1 VEAFDAAL
9 AQHLSAIQRAAIS
22 SPPGGG
28 ADWDTLLRHYGHTP
42 FAAQERAMIVSCMHL
57 SRGAV
62 PAELRVV
69 LIGLQGWAQRELDRL
84 RAGGD
89 ASADPGARARI
100 DTLQHRVA
108 MLVDAEVSAYERAL
122 GIAPSVPMAPQAAP
136 PPVVAAAAPAGPSL
150 ASIIA
155 NAQQTSKEVPWA
167 GMKYKSVVNLNC
179 VHCGGPQEQPQDF
192 MCKYCRRPIAGSIK
206 PTA

>member
-1 VEAFDAAL
+1 
-9 AQHLSAIQRAAIS
+9 
-22 SPPGGG
+22 
-28 ADWDTLLRHYGHTP
+28 
-42 FAAQERAMIVSCMHL
+42 MIVSCMHL

-84 RAGGD
+84 RATGTANGSPNVD
-89 ASADPGARARI
+89 G
-100 DTLQHRVA
+100 LQHRIA

-122 GIAPSVPMAPQAAP
+122 GIPPSAPMAP
-136 PPVVAAAAPAGPSL
+136 PPVVAAAAPVGPSL
-150 ASIIA
+150 ASIFA

-167 GMKYKSVVNLNC
+167 GQTYKSVVNLNC

>member
-1 VEAFDAAL
+1 MGPVEALEAAL
-9 AQHLSAIQRAAIS
+9 MQHLSAIQRAAIG

-28 ADWDTLLRHYGHTP
+28 GAWDTLLHHYGHTP
-42 FAAQERAMIVSCMHL
+42 FDAQERAMSVSYLRL

-62 PAELRVV
+62 PAELRIV
-69 LIGLQGWAQRELDRL
+69 LLGLQAWAQGELGRL
-84 RAGGD
+84 RASGAAHGGP
-89 ASADPGARARI
+89 ALPHLEQRI
-100 DTLQHRVA
+100 A
-108 MLVDAEVSAYERAL
+108 GLVDVEVAAYERAL
-122 GIAPSVPMAPQAAP
+122 GVPPSAPMAPPPAAP
-136 PPVVAAAAPAGPSL
+136 VPAGPSL
-150 ASIIA
+150 ASIFA

-167 GMKYKSVVNLNC
+167 GMTYKSVVNLNC

>member
-1 VEAFDAAL
+1 MSSVEALDAAL
-9 AQHLSAIQRAAIS
+9 SQHLGTIQRAAFH

-28 ADWDTLLRHYGHTP
+28 PEWDGVLRHYGHTP
-42 FAAQERAMIVSCMHL
+42 LDAQERGTIVSCMHL

-62 PAELRVV
+62 PAEFRMV
-69 LIGLQGWAQRELDRL
+69 LAGLQSWGQRELDQLRNSGAAGVSMATGALQNRL
-84 RAGGD
+84 AC
-89 ASADPGARARI
+89 
-100 DTLQHRVA
+100 
-108 MLVDAEVSAYERAL
+108 LVDDEIAGYERAL
-122 GIAPSVPMAPQAAP
+122 GIPPSAPMPPEPAP
-136 PPVVAAAAPAGPSL
+136 PAFAPTGPSL
-150 ASIIA
+150 ASIFA

-167 GMKYKSVVNLNC
+167 GMKYKSVANLSC

>member
-1 VEAFDAAL
+1 MGPVEALDAAL
-9 AQHLSAIQRAAIS
+9 AQHLSAIQNAAIS

-28 ADWDTLLRHYGHTP
+28 GPWDVLLRHYGH
-42 FAAQERAMIVSCMHL
+42 AAFDPQERAMIVSCMRL

-84 RAGGD
+84 RATGVANGSPNVD
-89 ASADPGARARI
+89 G
-100 DTLQHRVA
+100 LQHRIA

-122 GIAPSVPMAPQAAP
+122 GIPPSAPMA

-150 ASIIA
+150 ASIFA
-155 NAQQTSKEVPWA
+155 NAHQTAKEVPWA
-167 GMKYKSVVNLNC
+167 GQTYKSVVNLNC